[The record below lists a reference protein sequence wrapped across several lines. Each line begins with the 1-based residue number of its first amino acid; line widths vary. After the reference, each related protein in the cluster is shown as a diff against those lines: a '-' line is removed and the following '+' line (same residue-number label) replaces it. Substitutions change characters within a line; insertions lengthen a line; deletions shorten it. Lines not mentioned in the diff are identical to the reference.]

1 MERRLAAILAADV
14 VGYSRLVRADEE
26 GTIAAL
32 KAMRA
37 ELVDPRI
44 AKYNGRVVKLMGDGM
59 LAEFASVVDAV
70 RFAADIQRAVAA
82 RNGGAPA
89 DKRIDF
95 RVGINLGDVV
105 IDGDDIH
112 GDGVNVAARLET
124 MAEPGG
130 ICISGAVYEQ
140 VRDRL
145 DVPFRD
151 LGEQPVKNIDRPV
164 RVWQWTADGAP
175 SRPSPARHPAGMA
188 KPAIAVLPFDD
199 LSNDP
204 ENEAIADGLTE
215 DIITA
220 LSRTRWYDVTARNST
235 FAYKGQ
241 SPDVRDVARALGV
254 RYVLEGSVR
263 KAGNRARITAQLI
276 DAVTGNHVWA
286 DRFDRALDD
295 LFALQD
301 EIAHRVATLLQE
313 LVWQDVAKKVGRIA
327 PEDYGAHE
335 HTMAGIERL
344 HRLSP
349 AEVRAS
355 EQHFLAAIG
364 MDPDLPLAHQ
374 AIGLAYL
381 VEWTYWGDPQRD
393 LIGEAARHAQ
403 TARRIAPNDAM
414 TYRLLSRVALTS
426 GAFDEAKRH
435 AERALKLNADDSD
448 IVAAMGVY
456 ETFAGDAAEGRRLFE
471 GLLEVHSETPHSA
484 DIFRMW
490 MAIAQL
496 VLDDPAGAKA
506 TLRQINGL
514 DYICN
519 LLLAACE
526 AALDHT
532 EAANDHVRAL
542 ITEVPDINL
551 ERIGLLR
558 MFRQPEHGQKLRDAI
573 EKAGLPEG

>member
-1 MERRLAAILAADV
+1 
-14 VGYSRLVRADEE
+14 
-26 GTIAAL
+26 
-32 KAMRA
+32 
-37 ELVDPRI
+37 
-44 AKYNGRVVKLMGDGM
+44 
-59 LAEFASVVDAV
+59 
-70 RFAADIQRAVAA
+70 
-82 RNGGAPA
+82 
-89 DKRIDF
+89 
-95 RVGINLGDVV
+95 
-105 IDGDDIH
+105 
-112 GDGVNVAARLET
+112 
-124 MAEPGG
+124 
-130 ICISGAVYEQ
+130 
-140 VRDRL
+140 
-145 DVPFRD
+145 
-151 LGEQPVKNIDRPV
+151 
-164 RVWQWTADGAP
+164 
-175 SRPSPARHPAGMA
+175 
-188 KPAIAVLPFDD
+188 
-199 LSNDP
+199 
-204 ENEAIADGLTE
+204 
-215 DIITA
+215 
-220 LSRTRWYDVTARNST
+220 
-235 FAYKGQ
+235 
-241 SPDVRDVARALGV
+241 
-254 RYVLEGSVR
+254 
-263 KAGNRARITAQLI
+263 
-276 DAVTGNHVWA
+276 
-286 DRFDRALDD
+286 
-295 LFALQD
+295 
-301 EIAHRVATLLQE
+301 VATLLHE
-313 LVWQDVAKKVGRIA
+313 LIWQDVANKVGRIA
-327 PEDYGAHE
+327 PEDYGAFE
-335 HTMAGIERL
+335 RTWAGIERL

-349 AEVRAS
+349 EDVRAS
-355 EQHFLAAIG
+355 EEHFLAAIA